1 MKQPGKISRRDMI
14 AALGLTGAAAMSGGM
29 LEVFGGEPSVS
40 EAVYGGEEPIADA
53 DCVSYRYSD
62 GQIERTVGEK
72 LREFVSVKD
81 YGAKGNGIADDTD
94 AVQAAMRDNRGRTIY
109 FPAGVYLLSDT
120 LEMDGHCLIGDG
132 VDQWIPAF
140 PDQAKK
146 EEIGTHLRFVGT
158 GAKRYEMKYTSDM
171 RTAGGWRHNPDG
183 SGATENQ
190 HYQLLNFMN
199 EDATG
204 TTPATMKKISAAICV
219 LPTVQRWGIK
229 NLRIVPDYDGLNGYN
244 EKRLSLAAD
253 WDVGVYCNSA
263 EFGVMEDVQLVGY
276 WRMAALLQGHA
287 QNDAGRYE
295 AGAEYNRY
303 IRCMFQGFRG
313 VSVRGGDYFQVTG
326 VTVDTIEIPWSA
338 SNPIPQQSDRTRG
351 IALRQGSTIYDWT
364 DSIRAGDKLI
374 LTGVTPNPTSM
385 SVGILRN
392 NIYTTGNA
400 GLTFEQCYICGLEH
414 TRLVPSNL
422 LGLGIGVSIPIELNG
437 VRGARFTNCKIQ
449 TIEEAVVFMHEADDT
464 VIDLVE
470 FDLTSWKY
478 LDGTPGQTG
487 ARFLAADSWMT
498 DASAPYPA
506 GNTSNLKITQSC
518 VLANGLI
525 DLEPY
530 VTRTTSR
537 FTSGALF
544 RPNQF
549 ALASTQFPSSTE
561 TVIRMLKQKDF
572 RVQTEDGTTQFRMTS
587 SGNAIVTGQLTV
599 GVSRTGTINSD
610 GSNNLA
616 LRTGTTTRLQLF
628 GASGNVAPGAD
639 NTQAFGTSALRWS
652 TMYAGTGTINTSDRN
667 EKQQIRSIEDAVLD
681 AWSEVRYVQ
690 FKFNDAVSLKGC
702 EARWHI
708 GVIAQEIQEAFERH
722 GIDAFAF
729 GLLCLDEYEL
739 ERESS
744 EIEAHFAAGNGEEA
758 ADRGKRYSIRP
769 DECMMLESAWMRRE
783 MERLKA
789 RVYGAYESQT

>member
-1 MKQPGKISRRDMI
+1 MEQSGQISRRKMI
-14 AALGLTGAAAMSGGM
+14 AALGLTGAAAVSGGM
-29 LEVFGGEPSVS
+29 LQAFGKEASVS
-40 EAVYGGEEPIADA
+40 EAVYENKKPITNADR
-53 DCVSYRYSD
+53 VSYNHSD

-72 LREFVSVKD
+72 LREYVSVKD
-81 YGAKGNGIADDTD
+81 YGAMGNGIADDT
-94 AVQAAMRDNRGRTIY
+94 AAIQTALGDNRGRTIY

-120 LEMDGHCLIGDG
+120 LEMDGHYLIGDG

-140 PDQAKK
+140 PDQVKK

-158 GAKRYEMKYTSDM
+158 GTKRYEMKHTSDM

-183 SGATENQ
+183 SDATENQ

-204 TTPATMKKISAAICV
+204 TTPATMKKMSAAIYV
-219 LPTVQRWGIK
+219 KPTVLRWGIE

-244 EKRLSLAAD
+244 EKRLGLAAD

-263 EFGVMEDVQLVGY
+263 EFGVMEDVQVVGY
-276 WRMAALLQGHA
+276 WRMSALLQGHA

-313 VSVRGGDYFQVTG
+313 VSVRGGDYFRVTG
-326 VTVDTIEIPWSA
+326 MTADTIEIPWSV
-338 SNPIPQQSDRTRG
+338 SNPIPQQSDRVLG
-351 IALRQGSTIYDWT
+351 IALRQGSTIYDWNG
-364 DSIRAGDKLI
+364 SVRVGDKLI
-374 LTGVTPNPTSM
+374 LTGVTPNPSSM

-400 GLTFEQCYICGLEH
+400 GLTFDQCYICGLEH

-422 LGLGIGVSIPIELNG
+422 LGLGIGVSIPVELNG

-449 TIEEAVVFMHEADDT
+449 TIEEAIVFMHEADDT
-464 VIDLVE
+464 VFDLVE
-470 FDLTSWKY
+470 FEPSSWKY

-498 DASAPYPA
+498 DASAPYLA

-518 VLANGLI
+518 ILSDGRI
-525 DLEPY
+525 DFEPY
-530 VTRTTSR
+530 ATRTTTR
-537 FTSGALF
+537 FTGGALF

-549 ALASTQFPSSTE
+549 ALSPLQFPTSTE

-599 GVSRTGTINSD
+599 GVGRTGTINSE

-616 LRTGTTTRLQLF
+616 LRTGTTARLQLF

-667 EKQQIRSIEDAVLD
+667 DKQQIQSIDDAVLD

-690 FKFNDAVSLKGC
+690 FKFNDAVSLKG
-702 EARWHI
+702 EKARWHI
-708 GVIAQEIQEAFERH
+708 GVIAQDIQAAFERH

-729 GLLCLDEYEL
+729 GLLCLDEYER
-739 ERESS
+739 EREAS
-744 EIEAHFAAGNGEEA
+744 EIEAHS
-758 ADRGKRYSIRP
+758 KRYSIRP

-783 MERLKA
+783 MERLKGQ
-789 RVYGAYESQT
+789 VYGILESQT

>member
-1 MKQPGKISRRDMI
+1 MKQPGKISRREMI
-14 AALGLTGAAAMSGGM
+14 ATLGLTGAAAMSGGM

-40 EAVYGGEEPIADA
+40 EAVYGNGKPVTNA

-72 LREFVSVKD
+72 LREYISVKD
-81 YGAKGNGIADDTD
+81 YGAKGDGVTDDTA
-94 AVQAAMRDNRGRTIY
+94 AVQTAMGDNRGRTIY

-120 LEMDGHCLIGDG
+120 LEMDGHYLIGDG

-140 PDQAKK
+140 PDQTKK
-146 EEIGTHLRFVGT
+146 EEIGTHLRFTGT
-158 GAKRYEMKYTSDM
+158 GTKRYEMKYTSDM

-183 SGATENQ
+183 SNATENQ
-190 HYQLLNFMN
+190 QYQLLNFMN

-204 TTPATMKKISAAICV
+204 TTPATMKKMSAAIYV
-219 LPTVQRWGIK
+219 KPTVQRWGIK
-229 NLRIVPDYDGLNGYN
+229 NMRIVPDFDGLNGYN

-253 WDVGVYCNSA
+253 WDIGVYCNSA

-276 WRMAALLQGHA
+276 WRMSALLQGHA

-313 VSVRGGDYFQVTG
+313 ISVRGGDYFQVTG
-326 VTVDTIEIPWSA
+326 ATADTIEVPWSV
-338 SNPIPQQSDRTRG
+338 SNPIPQQSDRVHG
-351 IALRQGSTIYDWT
+351 IALRQGSATYDWT
-364 DSIRAGDKLI
+364 DSVRAGDKLV
-374 LTGVTPNPTSM
+374 LTGVTPSPANM

-392 NIYTTGNA
+392 NIYSTGNA

-449 TIEEAVVFMHEADDT
+449 TIEEVVVFMHEADDT

-470 FDLTSWKY
+470 FDLTAWKY
-478 LDGTPGQTG
+478 MDGTPGQTG
-487 ARFLAADSWMT
+487 ARFVAADSWMT

-518 VLANGLI
+518 VLANGLV

-530 VTRTTSR
+530 VTRTTTR

-549 ALASTQFPSSTE
+549 ALSALQLPTSTE

-572 RVQTEDGTTQFRMTS
+572 RVQTEGGTTRFR
-587 SGNAIVTGQLTV
+587 I
-599 GVSRTGTINSD
+599 
-610 GSNNLA
+610 
-616 LRTGTTTRLQLF
+616 F
-628 GASGNVAPGAD
+628 GASGSVAPGAD
-639 NTQAFGTSALRWS
+639 NTQAFGTSAFRWS

-667 EKQQIRSIEDAVLD
+667 EKQQIGSIDDAVLD

-690 FKFNDAVSLKGC
+690 FKFNDAVSLKGGK
-702 EARWHI
+702 ARWHI

-729 GLLCLDEYEL
+729 GLLCLDEYER
-739 ERESS
+739 ERETSDS
-744 EIEAHFAAGNGEEA
+744 EAHSAVGNGEKA
-758 ADRGKRYSIRP
+758 ADRVKRYSIRP

-789 RVYGAYESQT
+789 RFENAYFSAAN